1 VVIKKIYN
9 IIIMLLIIFSSVCA
23 MAGGKY
29 AGKKVLHID
38 SYHAGYDWSDG
49 IAAGIRET
57 LKDTGVELKRVEMD
71 TKRNTSEEFKK
82 VAALKARE
90 VIAEFKPDVV
100 IASDDNASK
109 YLIMPYYKDV
119 DLPFVFCGLNWDA
132 SAYGFPYKN
141 VTGMVEIAL
150 VPQIVKQLRKY
161 ARGDRIGFL
170 GDDTLTSRK
179 NLQYHKDL
187 LKINY
192 DYVYYAINFEQ
203 WQRKY
208 IELQDKV
215 DMLIL
220 INYVGISDWD
230 KEEAQVFVENHAQI
244 PAGTNN
250 TWTIPYSLLG
260 IIKIPEEQGGWAA
273 HAALKILDGT
283 PPGKIPIT
291 HNKQGKLYYNL
302 RIGQKL
308 GVTKAPAGAIVIE

>member
-1 VVIKKIYN
+1 MIKMLFN
-9 IIIMLLIIFSSVCA
+9 IIIMLLIIFASVYTT
-23 MAGGKY
+23 AGGKY
-29 AGKKVLHID
+29 AGKKVLHVD
-38 SYHAGYDWSDG
+38 SYYAGYTWSDG
-49 IAAGIRET
+49 IAAGIREAF
-57 LKDTGVELKRVEMD
+57 KDTGIELKRIEMD
-71 TKRNTSEEFKK
+71 TKRNTSEAFKK
-82 VAALKARE
+82 AAALNVRA

-109 YLIMPYYKDV
+109 YLIMPYYKDA
-119 DLPFVFCGLNWDA
+119 DLPIVFCGLNWDA
-132 SAYGFPYKN
+132 SVYGFPYKN

-150 VPQIVKQLRKY
+150 VPQIIKQLKKF

-179 NLQYHKDL
+179 NLQYHRDL

-192 DYVYYAINFEQ
+192 NYIHYAKNFEQ

-230 KEEAQVFVENHAQI
+230 KEKALVFVENHTKI

-250 TWTIPYSLLG
+250 TWTIPFSLLG
-260 IIKIPEEQGGWAA
+260 IIKRPEEQGGWAA

-283 PPGKIPIT
+283 PPAKIPIT

-302 RIGQKL
+302 RIGKKL
-308 GVTKAPAGAIVIE
+308 GIAKAPAGAIVIK

>member
-1 VVIKKIYN
+1 MIKKIIN
-9 IIIMLLIIFSSVCA
+9 SMIILFIIFSSVCA

-29 AGKKVLHID
+29 AGKKVLHVD
-38 SYHAGYDWSDG
+38 SYHVGYAWSDG
-49 IAAGIRET
+49 IAGGIRET
-57 LKDTGVELKRVEMD
+57 LKDTGVELRRVEMD

-82 VAALKARE
+82 AAALNVRE

-109 YLIMPYYKDV
+109 YLIMPYYKDA

-141 VTGMVEIAL
+141 VTGMVEISL
-150 VPQIVKQLRKY
+150 TPQIVKQLRKY

-179 NLQYHKDL
+179 NLQYHRDL
-187 LKINY
+187 LKIDY
-192 DYVYYAINFEQ
+192 DHVYYAKNSDQ

-208 IELQDKV
+208 IELQDNV

-220 INYVGISDWD
+220 INYVGIADWD
-230 KEEAQVFVENHAQI
+230 KEKAQVFVENHTRI
-244 PAGTNN
+244 PSGTTNS
-250 TWTIPYSLLG
+250 WTTPFALLG
-260 IIKIPEEQGGWAA
+260 IIKIPEEQGRWAA

-302 RIGQKL
+302 RIGKKL
-308 GVTKAPAGAIVIE
+308 NITNAPAGAIVIE